1 MKQCALDNQLVDR
14 IGIVR
19 MLWTTGAERPLQME
33 KSHITSPG

>member
-1 MKQCALDNQLVDR
+1 MKQIVLDRQLVR